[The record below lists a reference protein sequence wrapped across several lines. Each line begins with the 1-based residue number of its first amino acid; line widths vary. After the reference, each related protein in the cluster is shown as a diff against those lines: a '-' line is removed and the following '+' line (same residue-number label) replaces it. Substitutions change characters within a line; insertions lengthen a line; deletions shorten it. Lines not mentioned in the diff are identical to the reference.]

1 MLEVW
6 VTSQSDTMKTIL
18 DGIAAFFN
26 QNGGSL
32 FLYLV
37 TSLGF
42 LTMVI
47 RYIIQQPDVRQVV
60 NWLIVVSTIPVVLIN
75 PTKKVIVHDS
85 TSPLEMHPVDNIPLG
100 LAYPLSIIT
109 TAMHSATKVAEDA
122 MHMPHDQGYL
132 STGMVYAS
140 KIFEEMNSLQ
150 PDADLMGYWSQFLYM
165 CIDPNVRVR
174 HRYTYKQLF
183 DAPNIMQFLKDN
195 TIDGFNRI
203 HLPAEKGKEAQNP
216 EDDWPHCRTALDR
229 LEQRF
234 KDSTAFNFKTMGAF
248 DPLNRVKT
256 AAEIENDVQ
265 GVGGMFFKLSGS
277 SQEMMMQNL
286 LINATKN
293 GFKNIAAQ
301 KNQMA
306 AALNYA
312 ETQNDMNAMSGW
324 AVMAKQAQ
332 KYIPMMQ
339 TILLM
344 LICCAFIPV
353 IYVSMLPGMTYR
365 VLTTYGHSLLWVTS
379 WGLFYIFINFIMTA
393 FMKYRLNAFTDVFGG
408 ITLSN
413 IDGTKALLSN
423 YTTLTGSFLML
434 TPYLARLV
442 ILGAAQ
448 TMGGLVTSMQS
459 TISANAQKA
468 ADGVGTGNYN
478 VFSTNTANHGANNAS
493 FNKQNFDH
501 EERFG
506 NDTRATHLGGSETL
520 GATGRVYRDNRISH
534 LATQINQNEAI
545 TSGLNEGA
553 NTHRQQSFAEARQAQ
568 QSWNTTLG
576 NLATVNDTDAMR
588 HARQASQGNT
598 KSMTTD
604 QAYANMV
611 GLTQRFGQD
620 EINSAMSGWSAEQGG
635 SLSLG
640 TGKAF
645 KFFGAEIHAK
655 GAFNQSGTDTTSHST
670 SMSTEDQETLRQ
682 SMSVLSQSTQS
693 ELASAEKNLG
703 VDKNH
708 SIQSSLTEAK
718 THGENASREDRI
730 ANDYQQAATYA
741 ESQGSSVTYNDIPQ
755 FESWLENK
763 VSKEGAGYYLNDPQM
778 QSSPEFKNLIHDYQ
792 QEAATKFKSS
802 YEANKADIETSSGAD
817 IDKRTADKIIHNK
830 AEVLQANHDNNATVE
845 NQYQQKTR
853 DFEGKVNDTN
863 PDIAGKAV
871 NKTLDEHGFKS
882 QSFKANNP
890 SSLNQTKFLPP
901 KMYIAVDQ
909 QGRELNSRVDALRA
923 QVVDK
928 KLSNFDRLKRQEKQ
942 PELGSLEAENDLFLK
957 KF

>member
-26 QNGGSL
+26 HNGGEV

-47 RYIIQQPDVRQVV
+47 KYIIQQPDVRQVV
-60 NWLIVVSTIPVVLIN
+60 NWLIVMSTIPVVLIN
-75 PTKKVIVHDS
+75 PTTKVIVHDS

-122 MHMPHDQGYL
+122 MHMPHDKGYL
-132 STGMVYAS
+132 ATGMVYAS
-140 KIFEEMNSLQ
+140 KIFQEMNSLQ
-150 PDADLMGYWSQFLYM
+150 PDADLMSYWSQFLYM

-174 HRYTYKQLF
+174 HRYSYKQLF
-183 DAPNIMQFLKDN
+183 DAPNIMQFLKDH

-203 HLPAEKGKEAQNP
+203 HLPKDKGAEAANP
-216 EDDWPHCRTALDR
+216 ADDWPQCKTALER
-229 LEQRF
+229 LEAYF
-234 KDSTAFNFKTMGAF
+234 KNSTALNFKTMGAF

-256 AAEIENDVQ
+256 AAEMETDVN

-277 SQEMMMQNL
+277 SQEIMMQNL

-293 GFKNIAAQ
+293 GFKNISAQ

-312 ETQNDMNAMSGW
+312 ETQNDINSMSGW
-324 AVMAKQAQ
+324 ATMAKQAQ

-365 VLTTYGHSLLWVTS
+365 VLTTYAHSLLWVTS
-379 WGLFYIFINFIMTA
+379 WGMFYIFINFIMTA
-393 FMKYRLNAFTDVFGG
+393 FMKYRLNAFTDNFGG

-413 IDGTKALLSN
+413 IDATLGLLSQ

-459 TISANAQKA
+459 TISANAQEA
-468 ADGVGTGNYN
+468 ARGVGTGNYN
-478 VFSTNTANHGANNAS
+478 VFSTNTANHSANNAS

-506 NDTRATHLGGSETL
+506 NDTRATHLGGSETVDSM
-520 GATGRVYRDNRISH
+520 GRVYRDNRVSH
-534 LATQINQNEAI
+534 LATQMNQNEAI

-553 NTHRQQSFAEARQAQ
+553 NTHRQQSFAEAQQAQ

-576 NLATVNDTDAMR
+576 NLATVNDTEAMR
-588 HARQASQGNT
+588 HARQSSQGNT
-598 KSMTTD
+598 DSMSTD
-604 QAYANMV
+604 EALSHAV
-611 GLTQRFGQD
+611 GLTQRYGED
-620 EINSAMSGWSAEQGG
+620 EVNSTMSGWNFEKGASF
-635 SLSLG
+635 SLG
-640 TGKAF
+640 TGKVF
-645 KFFGAEIHAK
+645 KFFGAEGHAK
-655 GAFNQSGTDTTSHST
+655 LSHNNGGSSTTSHST
-670 SMSTEDQETLRQ
+670 SMSTEDQETLRR
-682 SMSVLSQSTQS
+682 SMSVLSQSS
-693 ELASAEKNLG
+693 ESDLASAEKNLG

-741 ESQGSSVTYNDIPQ
+741 ETQGSSVTYNDIPQ

-763 VSKEGAGYYLNDPQM
+763 VTKEGAGYYLNDPQM
-778 QSSPEFKNLIHDYQ
+778 QSSPDFKNLIHEYQ
-792 QEAATKFKSS
+792 QDAATKFKSS
-802 YEANKADIETSSGAD
+802 YEANKTDIETSSGAE
-817 IDKRTADKIIHNK
+817 IEKRTDDKINHNK
-830 AEVLQANHDNNATVE
+830 DDVMQANRNNDATVE
-845 NQYQQKTR
+845 RQYQQKTR
-853 DFEGKVNDTN
+853 DFEAKVNDTN

-871 NKTLDEHGFKS
+871 NKTLDDHGFQSK
-882 QSFKANNP
+882 SFKADNP

-909 QGRELNSRVDALRA
+909 QGRELNSRADALRA
-923 QVVDK
+923 KVVDAK
-928 KLSNFDRLKRQEKQ
+928 TSNFDRLKRQENQ
-942 PELGSLEAENDLFLK
+942 APLGSMEAENDMFLK
-957 KF
+957 KL